1 MMESAENN
9 KVANK
14 SAVSSNTLKALFN
27 REEPRSG

>member
-14 SAVSSNTLKALFN
+14 SAVSQNTFKALFN
-27 REEPRSG
+27 RDEPRLG